1 MEQQAIRDF
10 LISYGNSVRNA
21 RIKANMTQVELSQLI
36 PCSQAIISHIEQG
49 YMLPPPHILKAIHE
63 ILGV

>member
-1 MEQQAIRDF
+1 MEQQAIRSF

-21 RIKANMTQVELSQLI
+21 RLKANMTQLQLARLI

-49 YMLPPPHILKAIHE
+49 YMLPPPHILKAIHK

>member
-1 MEQQAIRDF
+1 MEQQVTRNY
-10 LISYGNSVRNA
+10 LISYGESVRTA
-21 RIKANMTQVELSQLI
+21 RNKAKLTQIALSRLI

-49 YMLPPPHILKAIHE
+49 YMLPPPHILKSIHE